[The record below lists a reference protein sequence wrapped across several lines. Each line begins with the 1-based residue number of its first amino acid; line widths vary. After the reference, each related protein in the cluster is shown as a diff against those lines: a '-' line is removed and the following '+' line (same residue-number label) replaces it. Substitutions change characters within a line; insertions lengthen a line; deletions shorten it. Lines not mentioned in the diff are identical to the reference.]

1 MPPPLI
7 GCVCLC
13 SYVESS
19 SPMTTIPP
27 ATFATRNLT
36 TANKTST
43 AAAAAAAAAAA
54 DDNVKGND
62 DGNDDGW
69 MESRPDDS
77 TYNYPSTPAQSY
89 STSQGYV
96 CTTD

>member
-1 MPPPLI
+1 VPPPLI

-13 SYVESS
+13 SYIESS

-43 AAAAAAAAAAA
+43 ATAAADA
-54 DDNVKGND
+54 DDNVKED
-62 DGNDDGW
+62 DENDDGW